1 MHERL
6 TAFPSHQPKRF
17 GSGEKSRQRIMHVD
31 MDAYFAALEQRA
43 NPHLK
48 GRPVVVGSTGM
59 KRGVV
64 STASYETRVYGVR
77 SGMPIAEARQ
87 RCPQAVYLGVDGDH
101 YVAVSSE
108 LLKIFQEFSPRVEQV
123 SIDEAFLDVSG
134 CDRVFNSEEE
144 LARQLKT
151 CILESL
157 SLTCSVGIAPTKTLA
172 KLASS
177 VFKPDGLTVIRPEDI
192 ESVLYPLRVGSLW
205 GIGPVAEEAL
215 VKMGIKTIGDLANA
229 DLGTLKRRLGQNG
242 ELMVRLARGED
253 ETPVLPADEQLD
265 EKSIGHERTLP
276 NDVTDLEYLHATLHH
291 LADLVSRRL
300 RRNGFC
306 GRTFVLKLR
315 YSDFTTITR
324 RVTRSIPTDRQAEIY
339 DQALELFG
347 LNHDR
352 RRAVRLLGISMTQL
366 VRRSPEEYQADLFTV
381 GVASNPR
388 QVDQVMDTIRDRFGE
403 GIIQGAMSHLGV
415 DY

>member
-1 MHERL
+1 M

-17 GSGEKSRQRIMHVD
+17 GSGEEPRQRIMHVD

-48 GRPVVVGSTGM
+48 GRPVVVGSTGIT
-59 KRGVV
+59 RGVV
-64 STASYETRVYGVR
+64 STASYETRAYGVR

-101 YVAVSSE
+101 YVTVSAE

-123 SIDEAFLDVSG
+123 SVDEAFLDVAG
-134 CDRVFNSEEE
+134 CERVFKGEEE
-144 LARQLKT
+144 LARQLKSR
-151 CILESL
+151 IVEML

-177 VFKPDGLTVIRPEDI
+177 VFKPDGLTVIRQEDI
-192 ESVLYPLRVGSLW
+192 ESVLHPLRVGNLW

-215 VKMGIKTIGDLANA
+215 TRMGIKTIGDLANA
-229 DLGTLKRRLGQNG
+229 DLSTVKRRLGQNG
-242 ELMVRLARGED
+242 EMMVRLARGED
-253 ETPVLPADEQLD
+253 QTPVLPPDEQPD

-276 NDVTDLEYLHATLHH
+276 NDVTDLGYLHATLHH

-306 GRTFVLKLR
+306 GKTIVLKLR
-315 YSDFTTITR
+315 FSDFTTLTR
-324 RVTRSIPTDRQAEIY
+324 RVTQSIPTDRHADIY
-339 DQALELFG
+339 SQALALFG
-347 LNHDR
+347 RHHDR

-366 VRRSPEEYQADLFTV
+366 VRRSSDLDQADLFAQKAEGSQTK
-381 GVASNPR
+381 
-388 QVDQVMDTIRDRFGE
+388 VDLVMDAIRDKFGD
-403 GIIQGAMSHLGV
+403 GIIQGALSHLGA